1 MNTFLPQTFGILLHL
16 HFPSSTLF
24 TQGIDRLFPDY
35 SLSRGA
41 HLCIPSKNGHRV
53 LDSRQESS
61 YLPVLNL
68 DM

>member
-1 MNTFLPQTFGILLHL
+1 MNAFPPQTYELLLHL

-24 TQGIDRLFPDY
+24 TQGVDRLVPDY

-41 HLCIPSKNGHRV
+41 HLCLPSKNGHRV
-53 LDSRQESS
+53 LGSRQESS